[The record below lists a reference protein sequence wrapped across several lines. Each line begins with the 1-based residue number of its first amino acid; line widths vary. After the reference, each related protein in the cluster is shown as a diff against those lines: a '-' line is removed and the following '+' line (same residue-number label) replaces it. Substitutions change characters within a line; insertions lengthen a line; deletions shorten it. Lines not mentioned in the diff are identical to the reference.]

1 MSNLSNFFE
10 TLPDGWTIYLWLIIG
25 AMIIVAV
32 LYWIRWGAQ
41 NEQFDEDIKY
51 VIFDE
56 KDQDKMAPDEFAKSR
71 TVIDAQIES
80 RKRHLAEAAE
90 KHNLG
95 I

>member
-56 KDQDKMAPDEFAKSR
+56 QDRDK
-71 TVIDAQIES
+71 S

>member
-1 MSNLSNFFE
+1 
-10 TLPDGWTIYLWLIIG
+10 
-25 AMIIVAV
+25 
-32 LYWIRWGAQ
+32 
-41 NEQFDEDIKY
+41 

-56 KDQDKMAPDEFAKSR
+56 NDKDKMTPDEFAKSR
-71 TVIDAQIES
+71 TVIEAQIES

>member
-1 MSNLSNFFE
+1 MATFFE
-10 TLPDGWTIYLWLIIG
+10 TLPDGWSIYLWLIIG

-56 KDQDKMAPDEFAKSR
+56 GDQDKMTPEEFAKSR
-71 TVIDAQIES
+71 SVIDKQVES
-80 RKRHLAEAAE
+80 RKRHLAADLERH
-90 KHNLG
+90 KQG
-95 I
+95 V